1 MYNWVFLRILFQ
13 KALAKIPIEVFARF
27 TKYRMSALQLI
38 IRDLINRE
46 IRDSPLRVFPD
57 RDDVVA
63 IPFRV
68 KRVPPTDWQTRC
80 SDFRKK
86 SIGVQLH

>member
-1 MYNWVFLRILFQ
+1 M
-13 KALAKIPIEVFARF
+13 AKIPIEVFARF

-57 RDDVVA
+57 RDDVA
-63 IPFRV
+63 ATLLYE
-68 KRVPPTDWQTRC
+68 KCVPPTDWQTQC

-86 SIGVQLH
+86 SIGVQPH